1 MKLRHVLPWLVLTD
15 VQADFPITNIRVDN
29 PMEFVPW
36 DSEKNK
42 KTPLWTGDY
51 TNVDHLS
58 CATTFDQLF
67 DWMDLKKSMAL
78 WLRASMYKKEKVLQ
92 IHWEKIRP
100 LQHALTNLISL
111 HDLTTSRD
119 CILGMMAI
127 RFFYL
132 VIQGASYRDEALM
145 NETAL
150 AIDWYYMVA
159 KFKWSLL
166 LKTGWAP
173 IFFQSWALVG
183 TDMHLRHPDKIWS
196 DCTELPGIG
205 RVHTSR
211 EMQEMEPAEAMAYW
225 ETLVKVLDSVSEE
238 DAHRCPL
245 AYAHVA
251 TVLAFSQVDEDT
263 PDLSFSSNLLDA
275 AQQMLRRY
283 QEKNNYTLANLMLSK
298 WEFFKIGAEL
308 ATRVDDKD
316 GRSTIGSC
324 GLLWCKEELTPNPR
338 TCECEI
344 VFTQDFR
351 NSTFCLFV
359 VDNRRRSSLR
369 NITSILNARYW
380 TLSYGI
386 NWAYAQDHG
395 YEIDYVQPDPVLH
408 YPDRKIGWAKVKVI
422 HDALRERGPERC
434 NFGVSLDSDAFI
446 RTSES
451 LGAIVEDYGMHD
463 DKQILFSQEYHME
476 EGLRKDQQDFI
487 NGGFFIVRNSPKGL
501 QILDDWYNVPET
513 HEDMAHLKK
522 ENPQGLNLCWD
533 RKMQPKYADVTVL
546 ASSQLFTAP
555 LGLVVRH
562 NWFKDLRFEQEMQD
576 ILLQRLHQRYG
587 CIVCQNVYD
596 WDDSNNTDPG
606 WR

>member
-1 MKLRHVLPWLVLTD
+1 M
-15 VQADFPITNIRVDN
+15 
-29 PMEFVPW
+29 
-36 DSEKNK
+36 
-42 KTPLWTGDY
+42 TGDY

-183 TDMHLRHPDKIWS
+183 TDMHLPGCLLRPA
-196 DCTELPGIG
+196 ELWMCLLGG
-205 RVHTSR
+205 DEEKHGTTAAFGCDS
-211 EMQEMEPAEAMAYW
+211 QEMEPAEAMAYW

-275 AQQMLRRY
+275 AQQMLRTISKPIGFSPQGDRRY

-434 NFGVSLDSDAFI
+434 NFG
-446 RTSES
+446 
-451 LGAIVEDYGMHD
+451 
-463 DKQILFSQEYHME
+463 EYHME

-513 HEDMAHLKK
+513 HE
-522 ENPQGLNLCWD
+522 ETC
-533 RKMQPKYADVTVL
+533 
-546 ASSQLFTAP
+546 
-555 LGLVVRH
+555 
-562 NWFKDLRFEQEMQD
+562 
-576 ILLQRLHQRYG
+576 
-587 CIVCQNVYD
+587 
-596 WDDSNNTDPG
+596 
-606 WR
+606 